1 MDDMPAVKEK
11 KRKKKKY
18 MHESC
23 DCREEEDKDTAES
36 DADGEGREGE
46 EGRDTASG
54 PWNSS
59 VSAPPPAPGTSC
71 FVVFHPDEQKNLC
84 NHQWY
89 W

>member
-1 MDDMPAVKEK
+1 
-11 KRKKKKY
+11 

-36 DADGEGREGE
+36 DGDGEGREGE

-71 FVVFHPDEQKNLC
+71 FVVCFSPR
-84 NHQWY
+84 
-89 W
+89 